1 MPILSS
7 KSQNVCWDIGS
18 YSVKVVVANGDGENF
33 QIEKAVEVVNPTGIS
48 FPAQKLQLDQLQG
61 LIASIISE
69 HKIPTSGVRFS
80 LPENIVSTQL
90 IEMPNLSDAELASAI
105 TWQAEQYLPIP
116 KEELVTEYQ
125 VLSRPDLKVSTGQ
138 NMQILLVGTR
148 KQVIEQTVA
157 MFRANGIELE
167 LLENQT
173 VSLARQLSLPAEA
186 PNTMLIQIG
195 ANLTTIL
202 VLRRGQPFFVLNYP
216 EAGELLTKAL
226 MNNFSISKDKAEEYK
241 KAFGLLADKGEGK
254 IAAAL
259 QPVID
264 LIVGN
269 IRNAIS
275 FFATKNDQ
283 EKIERLFLTGGSAQ
297 LPGFATYLQNT
308 FAIETSLVDNFSGLK
323 GKIPE
328 QDQPSYSIA
337 LGLAKRQL

>member
-1 MPILSS
+1 M
-7 KSQNVCWDIGS
+7 
-18 YSVKVVVANGDGENF
+18 
-33 QIEKAVEVVNPTGIS
+33 
-48 FPAQKLQLDQLQG
+48 
-61 LIASIISE
+61 
-69 HKIPTSGVRFS
+69 
-80 LPENIVSTQL
+80 
-90 IEMPNLSDAELASAI
+90 ASAI

-116 KEELVTEYQ
+116 KEELVSEYQ
-125 VLSRPDLKVSTGQ
+125 VLSRPDPKMSTGQ
-138 NMQILLVGTR
+138 KMQVLLVGTR
-148 KQVIEQTVA
+148 KMIIEQTVA

-195 ANLTTIL
+195 ASLMTIL

-216 EAGELLTKAL
+216 EAGDLLTKAL

-241 KAFGLLADKGEGK
+241 KAFGLLADQGEDK

-264 LIVGN
+264 LIIGN

-275 FFATKNDQ
+275 FFSTKNDQ
-283 EKIERLFLTGGSAQ
+283 EKIERLLVAGGSAQ
-297 LPGFATYLQNT
+297 LPGLASYLQNT
-308 FAIETSLVDNFSGLK
+308 FNLETSLVDNFAGFK
-323 GKIPE
+323 GNIPT
-328 QDQPSYSIA
+328 QDQPAYSVA

>member
-1 MPILSS
+1 MPILSF

-18 YSVKVVVANGDGENF
+18 YSVKVVVFSGSGENI
-33 QIEKAVEVVNPTGIS
+33 QIEKAIEVANPTGVS
-48 FPAQKLQLDQLQG
+48 FPTQKLQLSQLQG

-80 LPENIVSTQL
+80 LSENIVSTQL

-116 KEELVTEYQ
+116 KEELVSEYQ
-125 VLSRPDLKVSTGQ
+125 VLSRPDPKMSTGQ
-138 NMQILLVGTR
+138 KMQVLLVGTR
-148 KQVIEQTVA
+148 KMIIEQTVA

-195 ANLTTIL
+195 ASLMTIL

-216 EAGELLTKAL
+216 EAGDLLTKAL

-241 KAFGLLADKGEGK
+241 KAFGLLADQGEGK

-264 LIVGN
+264 LIIGN

-275 FFATKNDQ
+275 FFSTKNDQ
-283 EKIERLFLTGGSAQ
+283 EKIERLLVAGGSAQ
-297 LPGFATYLQNT
+297 LPGLASYLQNT
-308 FAIETSLVDNFSGLK
+308 FNLETSLVDNFAGFK
-323 GKIPE
+323 GNIPT
-328 QDQPSYSIA
+328 QDQPAYSVA